1 MNNLIV
7 NIFFII
13 IVILLAGLLYVDY
26 KCVQDCTAQ
35 GYMWMYCQR
44 ACGY

>member
-13 IVILLAGLLYVDY
+13 IVILLAAGIAYY
-26 KCVQDCTAQ
+26 KTQAELWELKFKIISEMVKEIKI
-35 GYMWMYCQR
+35 
-44 ACGY
+44 